1 MIMLKIGIIGAS
13 GYTGLELLR
22 ILSNHPEVEIEFI
35 TSREYKGKQ
44 ISEIFPSF
52 NGIIDKRFIDPGSC
66 FNFPEVS
73 LIFTALPHKASMEIV
88 AKVLQAGKKVIDLS
102 ADFRFTDLAT
112 YEKYYDRHTSPE
124 LLNEAVYGLPEL
136 HRNEIK
142 EGRLIANPGCY
153 ATAAILG
160 LTPLIKA
167 GLVETDSIIID
178 AKSGV
183 SGAGRVPS
191 SDISFVE
198 VNEGFKAYKVGE
210 HRHAPE
216 IEQELSILANR
227 KVNVIFTP
235 HLLPISRGIFST
247 IYAVIKEGVSD
258 NSVRECFYSTYQKE
272 KFIRILPDGELP
284 NISYVKGSNYCDIGI
299 KVDKGTN
306 TAIILTAID
315 NLVKGASGTAVQSMN
330 LLHNLPE
337 HIGLSNPLYP

>member
-1 MIMLKIGIIGAS
+1 MLKIGIIGAS

-22 ILSNHPEVEIEFI
+22 ILSNHPEVVIEFI
-35 TSREYKGKQ
+35 TSRQYKGKQ

-52 NGIIDKRFIDPGSC
+52 SGIIDKSFIDPDAYSS
-66 FNFPEVS
+66 NFSDVS
-73 LIFTALPHKASMEIV
+73 LIFTALPHKASMEAV
-88 AKVLQAGKKVIDLS
+88 AKVLQEGKKVIDMS
-102 ADFRFTDLAT
+102 ADFRFKDLAT
-112 YEKYYDRHTSPE
+112 YEKHYDRHTSPA

-136 HRNEIK
+136 HRKEIK

-160 LTPLIKA
+160 LTPLIKE

-183 SGAGRVPS
+183 SGAGRAPS
-191 SDISFVE
+191 PDTSFVE

-216 IEQELSILANR
+216 IEQELSILA
-227 KVNVIFTP
+227 KGTVKVIFTP

-247 IYAVIKEGVSD
+247 MYAVIKEGVSCH
-258 NSVRECFYSTYQKE
+258 SIRECFESTYKKE
-272 KFIRILPDGELP
+272 QFIRILPDGELP

-299 KVDKGTN
+299 KVDKRTN

-330 LLHNLPE
+330 LMHNLPE
-337 HIGLSNPLYP
+337 HLGLSNPFYP